1 MDQEQLEAAVENLP
15 TRPHQDYI
23 NRVEKFLGCQE
34 EWVIMYRAGLMT
46 RGHNTNNYSESSMRI
61 LKDIVL
67 CRTKAYN
74 AVALTEYIAV
84 EWEEYFEKRLL
95 RHANDREESHRL
107 CYEHLMEKLGSVS
120 ARDIAQL
127 EENTYSVPSS
137 SDKETL
143 YTVQADL
150 GTCSCWAGS
159 QGAFCKHQALVQD
172 TFGGLFPNGPKL
184 TLEDRL
190 QLGYLALG
198 NRCPPPE
205 FFQPLLPV
213 LPNKAHDD
221 EAVSEPLGALQGP
234 QGHIGSQEAPTCSGT
249 REELAGS
256 STKASVYSQLPIP
269 RYVPAARAKCLT
281 CALNPIGLVSLASP
295 YLLHTFK
302 LKSSLEII
310 SASVSMEGARYHREQ
325 HYQVHFLLYTATVR
339 IYALNIFL
347 HYPS

>member
-1 MDQEQLEAAVENLP
+1 
-15 TRPHQDYI
+15 
-23 NRVEKFLGCQE
+23 
-34 EWVIMYRAGLMT
+34 
-46 RGHNTNNYSESSMRI
+46 MRI

-74 AVALTEYIAV
+74 AVALTEYIVV

-137 SDKETL
+137 SVKETL

-172 TFGGLFPNGPKL
+172 TFGGIFPNSPKL

-234 QGHIGSQEAPTCSGT
+234 QGHIGSQEAPTCM
-249 REELAGS
+249 
-256 STKASVYSQLPIP
+256 V
-269 RYVPAARAKCLT
+269 
-281 CALNPIGLVSLASP
+281 
-295 YLLHTFK
+295 
-302 LKSSLEII
+302 
-310 SASVSMEGARYHREQ
+310 
-325 HYQVHFLLYTATVR
+325 
-339 IYALNIFL
+339 
-347 HYPS
+347 